1 MINKIG
7 LPEAFVEAT
16 MDMLGRDEAQ
26 RLFDALE
33 TPAPVSVRFNP
44 YKLTEQ
50 PEGRQVAWSRYGYY
64 LDERPQFTLDP
75 LFHAGAYYVQEASS
89 MFVEHIYREAVGE
102 QERVKVLDLCAAPG
116 GKTTLL
122 ATLAGLDGLVV
133 ANEVMRPRAMALAD
147 NVKKWGLGNV
157 VVTNNDPAHF
167 EGFRDWFDV
176 VLVDAPCSG
185 EGMFRKTPE
194 ARGEWSP
201 ANVQLCA
208 QRQRRILAD
217 IWGALKPG
225 GILIYSTC
233 TFNRA
238 ENEDNIAWLAS
249 EYDCEGVGIEVP
261 AEWGVVRGEVAVE
274 GREAI
279 GTFRF
284 YPHRVE
290 GEGFFAAVVRKGGEK
305 ARTKAPRARRTVF
318 TDPSK
323 QDMKELARWVDQP
336 GFIYFAQIGEQAYG
350 YYRAVFPAVRTVA
363 EALSA
368 VYSGVE
374 MGQLFHGK
382 LRPEHPLALFHGLA
396 PGIVSETC
404 LALPDALQYLRK
416 GDGGVELFTEGMNL
430 VSYEGFPLGWL
441 KRIGHRVNNMYP
453 KELRI
458 VNL

>member
-1 MINKIG
+1 MG
-7 LPEAFVEAT
+7 A
-16 MDMLGRDEAQ
+16 GEAQ
-26 RLFDALE
+26 RLFDALD
-33 TPAPVSVRFNP
+33 TQPPVSVRFNP
-44 YKLTEQ
+44 FKLTEQ
-50 PEGRQVAWSRYGYY
+50 PEGRRVPWSRYGYY
-64 LDERPQFTLDP
+64 LDQRPQFTLDP
-75 LFHAGAYYVQEASS
+75 LLHAGAYYVQEASS

-102 QERVKVLDLCAAPG
+102 QEHLKILDLCAAPG

-122 ATLAGLDGLVV
+122 ATLAGLDSLVV
-133 ANEVMRPRAMALAD
+133 ANEVMRPRAMALTD
-147 NVKKWGLGNV
+147 NIKRWGLGNV
-157 VVTNNDPAHF
+157 IVTNNDPSHF

-194 ARGEWSP
+194 ARAEWSP

-217 IWGALKPG
+217 VWDALKPG

-233 TFNRA
+233 TFNRT
-238 ENEDNIAWLAS
+238 ENEENIAWLAA
-249 EYDCEGVGIEVP
+249 EYDCEGITIEVP
-261 AEWGVVRGEVAVE
+261 EAWGVVTGSVPIG
-274 GREAI
+274 GRAAI

-284 YPHRVE
+284 YPHRTE
-290 GEGFFAAVVRKGGEK
+290 GEGFFATVVRKGGEK
-305 ARTKAPRARRTVF
+305 VRTKTPRPRRTIF

-323 QDMKELARWVDQP
+323 QDLKELARWVNQP
-336 GFIYFAQIGEQAYG
+336 EYIYFAQIDQQVYG
-350 YYRAVFPAVRTVA
+350 YYRAVFPAVRTIA
-363 EALSA
+363 ETLSA

-382 LRPEHPLALFHGLA
+382 LRPEHPLALFHDLA
-396 PGIVSETC
+396 PGIVPETC
-404 LALPDALQYLRK
+404 LELPDTLQYLRK
-416 GDGGVELFTEGMNL
+416 NDVDAKLFTEGMNL
-430 VSYEGFPLGWL
+430 VAYEGFPIGWL

>member
-1 MINKIG
+1 MTNKIN
-7 LPEAFVEAT
+7 LPAAFIEAT
-16 MDMLGRDEAQ
+16 TETLGRAEALQ
-26 RLFDALE
+26 LFEALD

-50 PEGRQVAWSRYGYY
+50 PEGRQVPWSRYGYY
-64 LDERPQFTLDP
+64 LDQRPQFTLDP

-102 QERVKVLDLCAAPG
+102 RERLKILDLCAAPG

-122 ATLAGLDGLVV
+122 ATLAGLDSLVV

-157 VVTNNDPAHF
+157 VVTNNDPSHF

-176 VLVDAPCSG
+176 VLIDAPCSG

-194 ARGEWSP
+194 ARSEWSV

-217 IWGALKPG
+217 VWGALKPG
-225 GILIYSTC
+225 GTLIYSTC
-233 TFNRA
+233 TFNRT
-238 ENEDNIAWLAS
+238 ENEDNVAWLAA
-249 EYDCEGVGIEVP
+249 EYDCEGVVIETP
-261 AEWGVVRGEVAVE
+261 TEWDIVRGKIPA
-274 GREAI
+274 GAREPI
-279 GTFRF
+279 ETFRF
-284 YPHRVE
+284 YPHCTE

-305 ARTKAPRARRTVF
+305 ARTKTPRARRTVF

-323 QDMKELARWVDQP
+323 KDMKELARWVDQP
-336 GFIYFAQIGEQAYG
+336 EFIYFAQIGEQAYG

-382 LRPEHPLALFHGLA
+382 LRPEHPLAMFHGLA
-396 PGIVSETC
+396 QGIIPETC
-404 LALPDALQYLRK
+404 LELSDALQYLRK
-416 GDGGVELFTEGMNL
+416 SDGGVELFTEGMNL

>member
-1 MINKIG
+1 MINKME
-7 LPEAFVEAT
+7 LPGAFVEAT
-16 MDMLGRDEAQ
+16 TEMLGSGEAG
-26 RLFDALE
+26 RLFDALD
-33 TPAPVSVRFNP
+33 TPVPVSVRFNP
-44 YKLTEQ
+44 YKLSEQ
-50 PEGRQVAWSRYGYY
+50 PEGRRVPWSRYGYY
-64 LDERPQFTLDP
+64 LDQRPQFTLDP

-89 MFVEHIYREAVGE
+89 MFVEHVYREAVGE
-102 QERVKVLDLCAAPG
+102 QERLKVLDLCAAPG

-122 ATLAGLDGLVV
+122 ATLAGLDSLVV

-167 EGFRDWFDV
+167 DGFRDWFDV

-194 ARGEWSP
+194 ARAEWST

-238 ENEDNIAWLAS
+238 ENEDNIAWLAA

-261 AEWGVVRGEVAVE
+261 ASWGIAKGEVAVE
-274 GREAI
+274 GRGPI
-279 GTFRF
+279 STFRF

-290 GEGFFAAVVRKGGEK
+290 GEGFFAAVVRKGGDR
-305 ARTKAPRARRTVF
+305 ARTKTPRPRRTVF

-336 GFIYFAQIGEQAYG
+336 EFIYFAQIGEQAYG

-396 PGIVSETC
+396 RGIAPETC
-404 LALPDALQYLRK
+404 LELSDALQYLRK
-416 GDGGVELFTEGMNL
+416 ADIGVEPFTEGLNL
-430 VSYEGFPLGWL
+430 VGYEGFPVGWL
-441 KRIGHRVNNMYP
+441 KRISHRVNNMYP